1 MKLFRQKLI
10 EQTWFSN
17 RLIMEN
23 KIAGGGSMADGM
35 YYKFGIDACIFEL
48 NANFIE
54 KLQKNPETNDWI
66 NLGAKLNEVFYQ
78 YLNSF

>member
-1 MKLFRQKLI
+1 MVYGI
-10 EQTWFSN
+10 
-17 RLIMEN
+17 
-23 KIAGGGSMADGM
+23 
-35 YYKFGIDACIFEL
+35 YYKFDIDACIFEL